1 MRSPPFRRTAIQWQR
16 YLRNRAKWSATPT
29 TTCDTARPTF
39 LSPWM
44 LKAGTLIAEVHWHHR
59 SVELRHYLQTVGR
72 ATPVEFDLH
81 FVLDNTSV
89 HKSPIIQRWLL
100 RHPRICTC
108 RPPRPH
114 VSTWWM
120 LALDSYGTKAHAR
133 AVPLHSDIGERR
145 SRSRSHPQC
154 KPQTLRLDEDGR
166 PGPSVRR
173 RVLYTNFRITPL
185 AGCTA
190 VSGASQ

>member
-1 MRSPPFRRTAIQWQR
+1 VDEKPSIQAHSDTVAAIPMQPGQMER
-16 YLRNRAKWSATPT
+16 HTHDYLRHGT
-29 TTCDTARPTF
+29 TD
-39 LSPWM
+39 LSVA
-44 LKAGTLIAEVHWHHR
+44 LDVKAGTLIAEVHWHHR
-59 SVELRHYLQTVGR
+59 SVEFRHYLQTVGR

-173 RVLYTNFRITPL
+173 RVLYTNF
-185 AGCTA
+185 
-190 VSGASQ
+190 